1 MRSKPSLFDVA
12 RDAKVSHQTV
22 SRVLN
27 NHNNVRS
34 ETKKRVEA
42 SVAKLG
48 YNINV
53 SARALATGKYRA
65 IGLLNLNSS
74 LYGPI
79 TMNESIQKMAL
90 EQHYKI
96 NYLTVNSIDN
106 ESVINGIGMLFA
118 TGVDGILVAVPRSM
132 KEINLESLK
141 KFKIPI
147 VIRDHSSIPKE
158 VKLNQRMVS
167 AVATDYLISLGHR
180 RIAFAGGEKKW
191 FDAHER
197 MTAWKATMKKAN
209 LDFDLL
215 FEGNWSASS
224 GYAMAE
230 RIFAQD
236 KKVTAIYAASDLI
249 GLGVLKYLNDGR
261 LRDISVISTDA
272 MQESEFYFPS
282 LTTIKY
288 DYEELGRR
296 YFHLLLNLMSKRPIS
311 VYTHSFQV
319 ELSIRDSTRKNKT

>member
-12 RDAKVSHQTV
+12 RDANVSHQTV

-27 NHNNVRS
+27 NHNNVRP
-34 ETKKRVEA
+34 ETKKRVEE

-48 YNINV
+48 YKVNI
-53 SARALATGKYRA
+53 SARALATGKYGA

-79 TMNESIQKMAL
+79 TMNESIQKYAL

-96 NYLTVNSIDN
+96 NYLTVNSIEND
-106 ESVINGIGMLFA
+106 SVISGIEMLFA
-118 TGVDGILVAVPRSM
+118 TGVDGILVAVPRSL
-132 KEINLESLK
+132 KEIDLESLRK
-141 KFKIPI
+141 YKIPI

-158 VKLNQRMVS
+158 VKLNQRLVS
-167 AVATDYLISLGHR
+167 SVATDYLISLGHS
-180 RIAFAGGEKKW
+180 RIAFAGGKKSW

-197 MTAWKATMKKAN
+197 MIAWKATMKKAN

-215 FEGNWSASS
+215 FEGDWSASS
-224 GYAMAE
+224 GYALAE
-230 RIFAQD
+230 EIFAQD
-236 KKVTAIYAASDLI
+236 KNVTAIYAASDLI

-261 LRDISVISTDA
+261 LKDISVISTDA
-272 MQESEFYFPS
+272 MEESEFYFPS

-296 YFHLLLNLMSKRPIS
+296 YFHLLLNLIAKKPIS
-311 VYTHSFQV
+311 VYTSSFQV
-319 ELSIRDSTRKNKT
+319 ELSIRDSTHKNKT